1 MEEMIIN
8 FIATII
14 TFGIFFGV
22 PILVIVYFIYEY
34 KYYKGEN
41 FANIKKKIQNYIDE
55 CNEMNDHIEDLKNTY
70 AEFKQTDYGT
80 ATNIDYSNYNYQRRE
95 LKK

>member
-1 MEEMIIN
+1 MI
-8 FIATII
+8 
-14 TFGIFFGV
+14 
-22 PILVIVYFIYEY
+22 
-34 KYYKGEN
+34 
-41 FANIKKKIQNYIDE
+41 IKKKIQNYIDE

-95 LKK
+95 LKKFLITLSLILLLMTTSPLYFVLMI